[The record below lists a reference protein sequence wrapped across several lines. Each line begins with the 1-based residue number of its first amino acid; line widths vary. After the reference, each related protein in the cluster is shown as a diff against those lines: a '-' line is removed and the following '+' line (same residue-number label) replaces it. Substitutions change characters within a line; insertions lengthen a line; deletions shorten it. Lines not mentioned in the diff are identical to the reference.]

1 MNEQERIDHRTRE
14 EKIFDETINEY
25 ITLFNEEKYNDLEDL
40 IDLYNKSSSFSEY
53 KFNFAFDKKKFG
65 NNQYLYMVRCIDN
78 QMEEGLLSD
87 KSFGEINPSSVKY
100 KKENCFLLFNIYKK
114 IY

>member
-40 IDLYNKSSSFSEY
+40 IDLYNKSSYFSEY
-53 KFNFAFDKKKFG
+53 KFNF
-65 NNQYLYMVRCIDN
+65 
-78 QMEEGLLSD
+78 E
-87 KSFGEINPSSVKY
+87 
-100 KKENCFLLFNIYKK
+100 
-114 IY
+114 